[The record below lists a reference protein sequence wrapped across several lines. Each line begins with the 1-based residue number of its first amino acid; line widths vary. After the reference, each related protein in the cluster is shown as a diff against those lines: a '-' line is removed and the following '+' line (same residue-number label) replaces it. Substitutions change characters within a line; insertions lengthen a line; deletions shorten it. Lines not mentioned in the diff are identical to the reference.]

1 MSIPCPRCSGRGY
14 GSWKP
19 EQGICYRCGGHKVV
33 TVHPERHLRALHAL
47 RAKYLRLAHEF
58 RLAEETG
65 EFVAEAADALET
77 CVQSGLRVRGD
88 LEAAG
93 VEVCKED
100 S

>member
-1 MSIPCPRCSGRGY
+1 MSTPVQIPCPRCSGRGV
-14 GSWKP
+14 GAWHP
-19 EQGICYRCGGHKVV
+19 HQGVCYRCEGRKVV

-65 EFVAEAADALET
+65 ENLAEASEALER
-77 CVQSGLRVRGD
+77 CVSSGVRVRGD

-93 VEVCKED
+93 VEV
-100 S
+100 